1 MRLVMRNTTFPRELQ
16 RAFTLIELMIVVAI
30 IGILAAIATAAYENY
45 VARAQMTEALSL
57 GGGLKTVVG
66 RASWERGS
74 LTGINSGSD
83 GILVA
88 ASYTGKYVSQV
99 DVADGV
105 ITATMKAT
113 ANARVANQTL
123 TLTPTAMGGSLMWA
137 CSSTAEP
144 KYLPSDCR

>member
-1 MRLVMRNTTFPRELQ
+1 MRRVMRNTTFPKKLQ

-45 VARAQMTEALSL
+45 VARAQIAEALSL

-66 RASWERGS
+66 RVLWEKGA
-74 LTGINSGSD
+74 LTGINSGAD
-83 GILVA
+83 GIPVA

-99 DVADGV
+99 GVADGV

-113 ANARVANQTL
+113 ASARIANKTL
-123 TLTPTAMGGSLMWA
+123 TLTPTSMGGSLVWA
-137 CSSTAEP
+137 CSSTAES